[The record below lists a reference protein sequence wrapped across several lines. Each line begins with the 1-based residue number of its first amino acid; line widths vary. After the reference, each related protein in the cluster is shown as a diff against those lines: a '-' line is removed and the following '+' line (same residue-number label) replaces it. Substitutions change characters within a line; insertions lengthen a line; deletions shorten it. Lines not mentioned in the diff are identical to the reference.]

1 MQRVIMNTAFET
13 FINNISA
20 YPTVFFTAL
29 VLFVTL
35 YWLVALLGFVDM
47 DVVDVGDIGD
57 IGDIS
62 DIGDIGDAGNTSAGL
77 LSGILLKFGLY
88 GVPLVVIL
96 TGIALIG
103 WVLSYFYGSFLQ
115 AQFGHGVLHYVF
127 GTGALVL
134 VLVVSMWLTG
144 LMLSPIRRHIA
155 NIPKRHAQSFLG
167 QTAVVRTLTVNDRH
181 GEAMLEDG
189 GAGLIFKVRQLTGD
203 DSVIVQ
209 GDNVRLVA
217 YDQQQ
222 NVYQIQK
229 INESTDSF

>member
-144 LMLSPIRRHIA
+144 LMLSPIRCHTA

-181 GEAMLEDG
+181 GEAILEDG
-189 GAGLIFKVRQLTGD
+189 GAGLIFKVRQLMGD
-203 DSVIVQ
+203 DTIIVQ

>member
-1 MQRVIMNTAFET
+1 M
-13 FINNISA
+13 
-20 YPTVFFTAL
+20 
-29 VLFVTL
+29 
-35 YWLVALLGFVDM
+35 
-47 DVVDVGDIGD
+47 
-57 IGDIS
+57 
-62 DIGDIGDAGNTSAGL
+62 
-77 LSGILLKFGLY
+77 
-88 GVPLVVIL
+88 
-96 TGIALIG
+96 
-103 WVLSYFYGSFLQ
+103 
-115 AQFGHGVLHYVF
+115 
-127 GTGALVL
+127 L

-229 INESTDSF
+229 INESTD

>member
-47 DVVDVGDIGD
+47 DVVDVGDI
-57 IGDIS
+57 S
-62 DIGDIGDAGNTSAGL
+62 DIGDAGNASVGL

-103 WVLSYFYGSFLQ
+103 WVLSYFYSSFLQ
-115 AQFGHGVLHYVF
+115 AQFGHGVLHYAF
-127 GTGALVL
+127 GTGALML

-229 INESTDSF
+229 INESTD

>member
-1 MQRVIMNTAFET
+1 MNTAFET

-29 VLFVTL
+29 VLLVTL
-35 YWLVALLGFVDM
+35 YWLVSLLGFADM
-47 DVVDVGDIGD
+47 DVIDVGDIGD
-57 IGDIS
+57 LSDVGDLS
-62 DIGDIGDAGNTSAGL
+62 DAGNTGDASASTGL

-103 WVLSYFYGSFLQ
+103 WVLSYFYSSFLQ
-115 AQFGHGVLHYVF
+115 AQFGTGVLHYVF
-127 GTGALVL
+127 GTGALLL

-144 LMLSPIRRHIA
+144 LLISPIRRNIA

-167 QTAVVRTLTVNDRH
+167 QTAVVRTLTVTDRH

-189 GAGLIFKVRQLTGD
+189 GAGLIFKVRQLVGD
-203 DSVIVQ
+203 DTAIVQ

-217 YDQQQ
+217 YDQEQ
-222 NVYQIQK
+222 NSYQIEK
-229 INESTDSF
+229 IG

>member
-35 YWLVALLGFVDM
+35 YWLIALLGFVDM
-47 DVVDVGDIGD
+47 DVVDV
-57 IGDIS
+57 GDIS

-181 GEAMLEDG
+181 GEAILEDG
-189 GAGLIFKVRQLTGD
+189 GAGLIFKVRQLMGD

>member
-47 DVVDVGDIGD
+47 DVVDVGDI
-57 IGDIS
+57 S
-62 DIGDIGDAGNTSAGL
+62 DIGDAGNASVGL

-103 WVLSYFYGSFLQ
+103 WVLSYFYSSFLH
-115 AQFGHGVLHYVF
+115 AQFGHGVLHYAF
-127 GTGALVL
+127 GTGALML

-181 GEAMLEDG
+181 GEAILEDG
-189 GAGLIFKVRQLTGD
+189 GAGLIFKVRQLMGD
-203 DSVIVQ
+203 DTIIVQ

-229 INESTDSF
+229 INESTD

>member
-47 DVVDVGDIGD
+47 DVVDVGDI
-57 IGDIS
+57 S
-62 DIGDIGDAGNTSAGL
+62 DIGDIGDAGNASVGL

-103 WVLSYFYGSFLQ
+103 WVLSYFYSSFLH
-115 AQFGHGVLHYVF
+115 AQFGHGVLHYAF

>member
-47 DVVDVGDIGD
+47 DVVDVGDI
-57 IGDIS
+57 S
-62 DIGDIGDAGNTSAGL
+62 DIGDIGDAGNASVGL

-103 WVLSYFYGSFLQ
+103 WVLSYFYSSFLQ
-115 AQFGHGVLHYVF
+115 AQFGHGVLHYAF

-203 DSVIVQ
+203 DTIIVQ

-229 INESTDSF
+229 INESTD

>member
-47 DVVDVGDIGD
+47 DVVDVGDI
-57 IGDIS
+57 S
-62 DIGDIGDAGNTSAGL
+62 DIGDAGNASVGL

-103 WVLSYFYGSFLQ
+103 WVLSYFYSSFLH
-115 AQFGHGVLHYVF
+115 AQFGHGVLHYAF
-127 GTGALVL
+127 GTGALML

-229 INESTDSF
+229 INESTD

>member
-47 DVVDVGDIGD
+47 DVVDV
-57 IGDIS
+57 GDIS

-181 GEAMLEDG
+181 GEAILEDG
-189 GAGLIFKVRQLTGD
+189 GAGLIFKVRQLMGD
-203 DSVIVQ
+203 DTIIVQ

>member
-57 IGDIS
+57 
-62 DIGDIGDAGNTSAGL
+62 AGNASVGL

-103 WVLSYFYGSFLQ
+103 WVLSYFYSSFLQ
-115 AQFGHGVLHYVF
+115 AQFGHGVLHYAF

-229 INESTDSF
+229 INESTD

>member
-35 YWLVALLGFVDM
+35 YLLVALLGFVDM

-62 DIGDIGDAGNTSAGL
+62 DIGDIGDAGNASAGL

-181 GEAMLEDG
+181 GEAILEDG
-189 GAGLIFKVRQLTGD
+189 GAGLIFKVRQLMGD
-203 DSVIVQ
+203 DTIIVQ

-222 NVYQIQK
+222 NIYQIQK
-229 INESTDSF
+229 INESTD

>member
-1 MQRVIMNTAFET
+1 MNTAFET

-57 IGDIS
+57 IGDI
-62 DIGDIGDAGNTSAGL
+62 GDAGNASVGL
-77 LSGILLKFGLY
+77 LSGVLLKFGLY

-103 WVLSYFYGSFLQ
+103 WVLSYFYSSFLQ
-115 AQFGHGVLHYVF
+115 AQFGHGVLHYAF

-189 GAGLIFKVRQLTGD
+189 GAGLIFKVRQLMGD
-203 DSVIVQ
+203 DTIIVQ

>member
-189 GAGLIFKVRQLTGD
+189 GAGLIFKVCQLTGD

>member
-62 DIGDIGDAGNTSAGL
+62 DIGDIGDAGNASAGL

-181 GEAMLEDG
+181 GEAILEDG
-189 GAGLIFKVRQLTGD
+189 GAGLIFKVRQLMGD
-203 DSVIVQ
+203 DTIIVQ

-222 NVYQIQK
+222 NIYQIQK
-229 INESTDSF
+229 INESTD

>member
-47 DVVDVGDIGD
+47 DVVDVGDI
-57 IGDIS
+57 S
-62 DIGDIGDAGNTSAGL
+62 DIGDIGDAGNASVGL

-103 WVLSYFYGSFLQ
+103 WVLSYFYSSFLQ
-115 AQFGHGVLHYVF
+115 AQFGHGVLHYAF

-229 INESTDSF
+229 INESTD

>member
-47 DVVDVGDIGD
+47 DVVDVGDI
-57 IGDIS
+57 S
-62 DIGDIGDAGNTSAGL
+62 DIGDIGDAGNASVGL

-229 INESTDSF
+229 INESTD

>member
-47 DVVDVGDIGD
+47 DVVDVGDI
-57 IGDIS
+57 S
-62 DIGDIGDAGNTSAGL
+62 DIGDIGDAGNASVGL

-203 DSVIVQ
+203 DTIIVQ

-217 YDQQQ
+217 YNQQQ

-229 INESTDSF
+229 INESTD

>member
-57 IGDIS
+57 IGDI
-62 DIGDIGDAGNTSAGL
+62 GDAGNASVGL
-77 LSGILLKFGLY
+77 LSGVLLKFGLY

-103 WVLSYFYGSFLQ
+103 WVLSYFYSSFLQ
-115 AQFGHGVLHYVF
+115 AQFGHGVLHYAF

-181 GEAMLEDG
+181 GEAILEDG
-189 GAGLIFKVRQLTGD
+189 GAGLIFKVRQLMGD
-203 DSVIVQ
+203 DTIIVQ